1 MADNETPVTPEPE
14 QKTAPQ
20 WFGYFLAGLVAYVV
34 IGPSLGIFVPDFLQN
49 ANRIFDM
56 AFGALLTLFVTSKK

>member
-1 MADNETPVTPEPE
+1 MADLQPTDLQPQEE
-14 QKTAPQ
+14 KSAPQ

-34 IGPSLGIFVPDFLQN
+34 IGPSMGFFVPDFIAS

-56 AFGALLTLFVTSKK
+56 TFGALLTLYVTSKK

>member
-1 MADNETPVTPEPE
+1 MADLQPQED
-14 QKTAPQ
+14 KHAPQ

-34 IGPSLGIFVPDFLQN
+34 IMTSLGMIVPDFVPS

-56 AFGALLTLFVTSKK
+56 TFGALLTLYVTTKK